1 MKIGYARVSTDGQNL
16 DLQRCAL
23 SAAGCERIFEDHG
36 FSATRVTRPGLK
48 AALRCLRRGDTLVVW
63 RFDRLARS
71 VPHLSSIISG
81 LQRRGVGFASVTE
94 AIDTSS
100 EIGELILWV
109 LGAVAGFER
118 CLIKSRIAAGLDAA
132 RARGQQLGRRPSL
145 SAEQRAEVKELLA
158 SQSVTAGELAERFHV
173 HPRTIRRCLVRGAG
187 DT

>member
-81 LQRRGVGFASVTE
+81 LQKRGVGFASVTE

-158 SQSVTAGELAERFHV
+158 SQSVTAGELAERYHV
-173 HPRTIRRCLVRGAG
+173 HPRTIRRCLVKDAVR
-187 DT
+187 T